1 MLAKKRIKAG
11 KYNPSPSLFPSK
23 TFHVGDRSS
32 EKSTERAR
40 QSGSGEENGG
50 TKTEFLALIP
60 TRQIELHARKSI
72 INDMK
77 KAERLQSSFAKTK
90 EPSCSQ

>member
-1 MLAKKRIKAG
+1 MLAKKRIKVG
-11 KYNPSPSLFPSK
+11 KYNPSPSLFTSK

-60 TRQIELHARKSI
+60 TRQIKLHARKSI
-72 INDMK
+72 INEKK
-77 KAERLQSSFAKTK
+77 KAGRLQSSFAKTK
-90 EPSCSQ
+90 EPSSSQ